1 MPSGR
6 STADRFQDLAAPL
19 FASLYNHACWLVRDA
34 ADAEDLV
41 QESLTKAFR
50 AFDAFE
56 PGTNFKA
63 WIFRILR
70 NTFLTSRTGL
80 EISRTVFL
88 DDHPDSFEVAD
99 TASTPE
105 AIVIQSAG
113 LAALRQALES
123 LPPHLREVV
132 LLCDL
137 EELKY
142 REISTILN
150 VPIGTVMSRL
160 ARARQALRQILE
172 PTLGGEA

>member
-1 MPSGR
+1 MEQRTNREVRSTVPASFQRGSSNIALMPSGR

-80 EISRTVFL
+80 
-88 DDHPDSFEVAD
+88 
-99 TASTPE
+99 
-105 AIVIQSAG
+105 
-113 LAALRQALES
+113 
-123 LPPHLREVV
+123 
-132 LLCDL
+132 
-137 EELKY
+137 
-142 REISTILN
+142 
-150 VPIGTVMSRL
+150 
-160 ARARQALRQILE
+160 
-172 PTLGGEA
+172 